1 MTTPMSPALEL
12 DCRGQVCPMPVI
24 ELARRINDVE
34 VGEVVAVVADDPAA
48 RHDVPA
54 WCRMREQE
62 YAGEDTAA
70 GRRRRATWCAGSPSY
85 WTCAATSAAASAP

>member
-1 MTTPMSPALEL
+1 MSAALEL

-24 ELARRINDVE
+24 ELSRRIADVE
-34 VGEVVAVVADDPAA
+34 VGEVVAVVSDDPAA

-62 YAGEDTAA
+62 YVGEEAA
-70 GRRRRATWCAGSPSY
+70 DDGTPRYLVRRVS
-85 WTCAATSAAASAP
+85 

>member
-1 MTTPMSPALEL
+1 VSEPALEL

-24 ELARRINDVE
+24 ELGRRIIEVA

-54 WCRMREQE
+54 WCRMREQG
-62 YAGEDTAA
+62 YLGEESADDGTPRYLV
-70 GRRRRATWCAGSPSY
+70 RRLS
-85 WTCAATSAAASAP
+85 

>member
-1 MTTPMSPALEL
+1 MNPALEL

-24 ELARRINDVE
+24 ELARRIPEIE

-62 YAGEDTAA
+62 YVGDDIADDGVPRYLV
-70 GRRRRATWCAGSPSY
+70 RRVS
-85 WTCAATSAAASAP
+85 